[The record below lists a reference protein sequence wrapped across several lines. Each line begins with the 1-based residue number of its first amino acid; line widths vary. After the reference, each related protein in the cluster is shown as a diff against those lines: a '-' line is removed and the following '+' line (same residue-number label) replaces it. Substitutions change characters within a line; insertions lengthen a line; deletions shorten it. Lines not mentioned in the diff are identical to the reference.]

1 MVCCTK
7 KQTMLKWLS
16 KKGVAIINGKNYMEE
31 LVKVNGVFMSF
42 GKFNILKDCNMTVHK
57 GDIYGFVGRN
67 GAGKTTLIRA
77 ITGLITPQKGTIEIN
92 ATKRRGVI
100 SAIVEAPAIKA
111 GMTGYDNL
119 RLQAMLL
126 GIKDYDQKIK
136 DALESVSL
144 PNDNKKAG
152 NYSLGMRQRL
162 AIASALLGEPEIMIL
177 DEPANGLDPKGMVE
191 MRELIIKLNK
201 ERGITFIISSHILSE
216 LDKMA
221 TTYGFI
227 ENGHIIKE
235 IKADDIHANNEVK
248 FIYKVNSIDGVK
260 EILENKFNANCD
272 IVDEHTFTTNKE
284 IDSLDL
290 GLALR
295 QINVKIES
303 FEQVKEELEDY
314 FINLLN
320 EGGDK

>member
-1 MVCCTK
+1 
-7 KQTMLKWLS
+7 
-16 KKGVAIINGKNYMEE
+16 MEE
-31 LVKVNGVFMSF
+31 LLKVNGINMSF
-42 GKFNILKDCNMTVHK
+42 GQFHILKDVNMTVHK

-67 GAGKTTLIRA
+67 GAGKTTLIRV
-77 ITGLITPQKGTIEIN
+77 ITGLITPQSGTFNLNLSKRKG
-92 ATKRRGVI
+92 VV

-111 GMTGYDNL
+111 GMSGYDNL
-119 RLQAMLL
+119 KLQAMLL
-126 GIKDYDQKIK
+126 GIKDYDAKIK
-136 DALESVSL
+136 EALEAVEL

-162 AIASALLGEPEIMIL
+162 AIASALLGDPELMIL
-177 DEPANGLDPKGMVE
+177 DEPANGLDPKGMKE

-201 ERGITFIISSHILSE
+201 EKGITFIISSHILSE

-227 ENGHIIKE
+227 DNGVILKE
-235 IKADDIHANNEVK
+235 VDASEVHTNNEIEYV
-248 FIYKVNSIDGVK
+248 YKVNKTEKVK
-260 EILENKFNANCD
+260 ETIESKFECTCNV
-272 IVDEHTFTTNKE
+272 IDETTFTLNKE

-295 QINVKIES
+295 EINVKIES
-303 FEQVKEELEDY
+303 FEQKKEELEDY

-320 EGGDK
+320 GGNE

>member
-1 MVCCTK
+1 MDELLIVNN
-7 KQTMLKWLS
+7 
-16 KKGVAIINGKNYMEE
+16 IN
-31 LVKVNGVFMSF
+31 MSF
-42 GKFNILKDCNMTVHK
+42 GSFHILKDVNMTVHK

-77 ITGLITPQKGTIEIN
+77 ITGLITPQSGSYTLN
-92 ATKRRGVI
+92 TSKRLGAI
-100 SAIVEAPAIKA
+100 SAIVEAPAIKT

-119 RLQAMLL
+119 KLQAMLL
-126 GIKDYDQKIK
+126 GIKDYDAKIK
-136 DALESVSL
+136 EALELVDL

-162 AIASALLGEPEIMIL
+162 AIASALLGDPELMIL

-201 ERGITFIISSHILSE
+201 EKGITFIISSHILSE

-227 ENGHIIKE
+227 EDGHIIKE
-235 IKADDIHANNEVK
+235 IKADDIHANNETK
-248 FIYKVNSIDGVK
+248 YIYKVSSIDGVK
-260 EILENKFNANCD
+260 EIVENKFYANCE
-272 IVDEHTFTTNKE
+272 IVDDHTFTTNKE

-295 QINVKIES
+295 EINVKIES

-314 FINLLN
+314 FINLLS

>member
-1 MVCCTK
+1 MDEL
-7 KQTMLKWLS
+7 LKVE
-16 KKGVAIINGKNYMEE
+16 GVN
-31 LVKVNGVFMSF
+31 MSF
-42 GKFNILKDCNMTVHK
+42 GRFHILKDVNMTVHK

-77 ITGLITPQKGTIEIN
+77 ITGLITPQSGTIELNIDR
-92 ATKRRGVI
+92 KKKGII
-100 SAIVEAPAIKA
+100 SAIVEAPAIK
-111 GMTGYDNL
+111 GGLTGYNNL
-119 RLQAMLL
+119 KLQAMLL

-136 DALESVSL
+136 DTLALVDL

-162 AIASALLGEPEIMIL
+162 AIACAMLGEPELMIL

-201 ERGITFIISSHILSE
+201 EKGVTFIISSHILAE

-227 ENGHIIKE
+227 EDGRIIKE
-235 IKADDIHANNEVK
+235 INADDIHTNNEIEY
-248 FIYKVNSIDGVK
+248 IYKVNTTEGVK
-260 EILENKFNANCD
+260 EVVESKFNVSCN
-272 IVDEHTFTTNKE
+272 IVDDNTFTTNQE

-295 QINVKIES
+295 EIGVKIES
-303 FEQVKEELEDY
+303 FEQKKEELEDY
-314 FINLLN
+314 FINLLK
-320 EGGDK
+320 GDEENA

>member
-1 MVCCTK
+1 
-7 KQTMLKWLS
+7 
-16 KKGVAIINGKNYMEE
+16 
-31 LVKVNGVFMSF
+31 
-42 GKFNILKDCNMTVHK
+42 MTVHK

-67 GAGKTTLIRA
+67 GAGKTTLIRV
-77 ITGLITPQKGTIEIN
+77 ITGLITPQSGTFNLNLSKRKG
-92 ATKRRGVI
+92 VV

-111 GMTGYDNL
+111 GMSGYDNL
-119 RLQAMLL
+119 KLQAMLL
-126 GIKDYDQKIK
+126 GIKDYDAKIK
-136 DALESVSL
+136 EALEAVEL

-162 AIASALLGEPEIMIL
+162 AIASALLGDPELMIL
-177 DEPANGLDPKGMVE
+177 DEPANGLDPKGMKE

-201 ERGITFIISSHILSE
+201 EKGITFIISSHILSE

-227 ENGHIIKE
+227 DNGVILKE
-235 IKADDIHANNEVK
+235 VDASEVHTNNEIEYV
-248 FIYKVNSIDGVK
+248 YKVNKTEKVK
-260 EILENKFNANCD
+260 ETIESKFECTCNV
-272 IVDEHTFTTNKE
+272 IDETTFTLNKE

-295 QINVKIES
+295 EINVKIES
-303 FEQVKEELEDY
+303 FEQKKEELEDY

-320 EGGDK
+320 GGNE

>member
-1 MVCCTK
+1 
-7 KQTMLKWLS
+7 
-16 KKGVAIINGKNYMEE
+16 MEE
-31 LVKVNGVFMSF
+31 LVKVNGLFMSF
-42 GKFNILKDCNMTVHK
+42 GRFNILKDCNMTVHK

-77 ITGLITPQKGTIEIN
+77 ITGLITPQKGTITLN
-92 ATKRRGVI
+92 TSKRRGVI

-111 GMTGYDNL
+111 GMTGYNNL
-119 RLQAMLL
+119 KLQAMLL
-126 GIKDYDQKIK
+126 GIKNYDQKIK
-136 DALESVSL
+136 DALEAVSL

-162 AIASALLGEPEIMIL
+162 AIACALLGEPELMIL

-191 MRELIIKLNK
+191 MRELIIKLNQ

-227 ENGHIIKE
+227 EDGHIIKE
-235 IKADDIHANNEVK
+235 IDAADIHTNDKVEY
-248 FIYKVNSIDGVK
+248 IYKVNKTEGVK
-260 EILENKFNANCD
+260 EVVETKFNTECNV
-272 IVDEHTFTTNKE
+272 VDEHTFTTNKE

-295 QINVKIES
+295 EIGVKIES
-303 FEQVKEELEDY
+303 FEQKKEELEEY
-314 FINLLN
+314 FINLLK
-320 EGGDK
+320 GDIE

>member
-1 MVCCTK
+1 
-7 KQTMLKWLS
+7 
-16 KKGVAIINGKNYMEE
+16 MEE
-31 LVKVNGVFMSF
+31 ILSVKNVNMSF
-42 GKFNILKDCNMTVHK
+42 GRFHILKDVSMTVHK

-77 ITGLITPQKGTIEIN
+77 ITGLITPQSGSYELNIS
-92 ATKRRGVI
+92 KRLGAL

-111 GMTGYDNL
+111 GLTGYNNL
-119 RLQAMLL
+119 KMQAMLL

-136 DALESVSL
+136 DTLELVEL

-162 AIASALLGEPEIMIL
+162 AIASALLGDPELMIL
-177 DEPANGLDPKGMVE
+177 DEPANGLDPKGMKE

-201 ERGITFIISSHILSE
+201 EKGITFIISSHILSE

-227 ENGHIIKE
+227 ENGRILKE
-235 IKADDIHANNEVK
+235 VNAEEVHTNDK
-248 FIYKVNSIDGVK
+248 VEYIYKVNTTNKVK
-260 EILENKFNANCD
+260 EVVEAKFNVNCK
-272 IVDEHTFTTNKE
+272 IVDENTFSLDKE
-284 IDSLDL
+284 VDSLDL

-295 QINVKIES
+295 EINVKIES
-303 FEQVKEELEDY
+303 FEQKKEELEDY
-314 FINLLN
+314 FINLIKGGN
-320 EGGDK
+320 E

>member
-1 MVCCTK
+1 
-7 KQTMLKWLS
+7 
-16 KKGVAIINGKNYMEE
+16 
-31 LVKVNGVFMSF
+31 
-42 GKFNILKDCNMTVHK
+42 MTVHK

-67 GAGKTTLIRA
+67 GAGKTTLIRV
-77 ITGLITPQKGTIEIN
+77 ITGLITPQSGTFNLNLSNRKG
-92 ATKRRGVI
+92 VV

-111 GMTGYDNL
+111 GMSGYDNL
-119 RLQAMLL
+119 KLQAMLL
-126 GIKDYDQKIK
+126 GIKDYDAKIK
-136 DALESVSL
+136 EALEAVEL

-162 AIASALLGEPEIMIL
+162 AIASALLGDPELMIL
-177 DEPANGLDPKGMVE
+177 DEPANGLDPKGMKE

-201 ERGITFIISSHILSE
+201 EKGITFIISSHILSE

-227 ENGHIIKE
+227 DNGVILKE
-235 IKADDIHANNEVK
+235 VDASEVHTNNEIEYV
-248 FIYKVNSIDGVK
+248 YKVNKTEKVK
-260 EILENKFNANCD
+260 ETIESKFECTCNV
-272 IVDEHTFTTNKE
+272 IDETTFTLNKE

-295 QINVKIES
+295 EINVKIES
-303 FEQVKEELEDY
+303 FEQKKEELEDY

-320 EGGDK
+320 GGNE

>member
-1 MVCCTK
+1 MD
-7 KQTMLKWLS
+7 
-16 KKGVAIINGKNYMEE
+16 E
-31 LVKVNGVFMSF
+31 LLKVNNINMSF
-42 GKFNILKDCNMTVHK
+42 GKFHILKDVNMTVHK

-77 ITGLITPQKGTIEIN
+77 ITGLITPQSGSYTLN
-92 ATKRRGVI
+92 VSKRLGAI
-100 SAIVEAPAIKA
+100 SAIVEAPAIKT
-111 GMTGYDNL
+111 GMTGYNNL
-119 RLQAMLL
+119 KLQAMLL
-126 GIKDYDQKIK
+126 GIKDYDAKIK
-136 DALESVSL
+136 EALELVDL

-162 AIASALLGEPEIMIL
+162 AIASALLGDPELMIL

-191 MRELIIKLNK
+191 MRELIIRLNK
-201 ERGITFIISSHILSE
+201 EKGITFIISSHILSE

-227 ENGHIIKE
+227 ENGHVIKE
-235 IKADDIHANNEVK
+235 INADDIHANNETK
-248 FIYKVNSIDGVK
+248 YIYKVNSISGVK
-260 EILENKFNANCD
+260 EIVENKFNAKCE
-272 IVDEHTFTTNKE
+272 IVDDKTFTTDKE
-284 IDSLDL
+284 IDALDL

-295 QINVKIES
+295 EINVKIES

-314 FINLLN
+314 FINLLS

>member
-1 MVCCTK
+1 MD
-7 KQTMLKWLS
+7 
-16 KKGVAIINGKNYMEE
+16 E
-31 LVKVNGVFMSF
+31 LLIVNNVNMSF
-42 GKFNILKDCNMTVHK
+42 GSFHILKDVNMTVHK

-77 ITGLITPQKGTIEIN
+77 ITGLITPQSGSYTLN
-92 ATKRRGVI
+92 TSKRLGAI
-100 SAIVEAPAIKA
+100 SAIVEAPAIKT
-111 GMTGYDNL
+111 GMTGYNNL
-119 RLQAMLL
+119 KLQAMLL
-126 GIKDYDQKIK
+126 GIKDYDAKIK
-136 DALESVSL
+136 EALELVDL

-162 AIASALLGEPEIMIL
+162 AIASALLGDPELMIL

-201 ERGITFIISSHILSE
+201 EKGITFIISSHILSE

-227 ENGHIIKE
+227 EDGHIIKE
-235 IKADDIHANNEVK
+235 IKADDIHANNETK
-248 FIYKVNSIDGVK
+248 FIYKVSSIDGVK
-260 EILENKFNANCD
+260 EIVENKFNANCE
-272 IVDEHTFTTNKE
+272 IVDDHTFTTNKE

-295 QINVKIES
+295 EINVKIES

-314 FINLLN
+314 FINLLS

>member
-1 MVCCTK
+1 
-7 KQTMLKWLS
+7 
-16 KKGVAIINGKNYMEE
+16 MEE
-31 LVKVNGVFMSF
+31 ILSVKNVNMSF
-42 GKFNILKDCNMTVHK
+42 GRFHILKDVSMTVHK

-77 ITGLITPQKGTIEIN
+77 ITGLITPQSGSYELNIS
-92 ATKRRGVI
+92 KRLGAL

-111 GMTGYDNL
+111 GLTGYNNL
-119 RLQAMLL
+119 KMQAMLL

-136 DALESVSL
+136 DTLELVEL

-162 AIASALLGEPEIMIL
+162 AIASALLGDPELMIL
-177 DEPANGLDPKGMVE
+177 DEPANGLDPKGMKE

-201 ERGITFIISSHILSE
+201 EKGITFIISSHILSE

-227 ENGHIIKE
+227 ENGRILKE
-235 IKADDIHANNEVK
+235 VNAEEVHTNDK
-248 FIYKVNSIDGVK
+248 VEYIYKVNTTNKVK
-260 EILENKFNANCD
+260 EVVEAKFNVNCT
-272 IVDEHTFTTNKE
+272 IVDENTFSLDKE
-284 IDSLDL
+284 VDSLDL

-295 QINVKIES
+295 EINVKIES
-303 FEQVKEELEDY
+303 FEQKKEELEDY
-314 FINLLN
+314 FINLIKGGN
-320 EGGDK
+320 E

>member
-1 MVCCTK
+1 
-7 KQTMLKWLS
+7 
-16 KKGVAIINGKNYMEE
+16 MEE
-31 LVKVNGVFMSF
+31 ILKVDNICMSF
-42 GKFNILKDCNMTVHK
+42 GKFNILKNVSMTVNK

-67 GAGKTTLIRA
+67 GAGKTTLIRV
-77 ITGLITPQKGTIEIN
+77 ITGLITPQKGNFKLNIS
-92 ATKRRGVI
+92 KRLGSL

-111 GMTGYDNL
+111 GLSGYNNL
-119 RLQAMLL
+119 KMQAMLL

-136 DALESVSL
+136 DTLELVEL

-162 AIASALLGEPEIMIL
+162 AIANALLGEPELMIL
-177 DEPANGLDPKGMVE
+177 DEPANGLDPKGMKE

-201 ERGITFIISSHILSE
+201 EKGITFIISSHILSE

-227 ENGHIIKE
+227 DNGMILKE
-235 IKADDIHANNEVK
+235 VNAEEVHTNDK
-248 FIYKVNSIDGVK
+248 VEYIYKVNTTKGVK
-260 EILENKFNANCD
+260 EVIESKFNANCT
-272 IVDEHTFTTNKE
+272 ITDETTFSLDKE

-295 QINVKIES
+295 EINVKIES
-303 FEQVKEELEDY
+303 FEQKKEELEDY
-314 FINLLN
+314 FINLLKGGN
-320 EGGDK
+320 E

>member
-1 MVCCTK
+1 MD
-7 KQTMLKWLS
+7 
-16 KKGVAIINGKNYMEE
+16 E
-31 LVKVNGVFMSF
+31 LLIVNNVNMSF
-42 GKFNILKDCNMTVHK
+42 GSFHILKDVNMTVHK

-77 ITGLITPQKGTIEIN
+77 ITGLITPQSGSYTLN
-92 ATKRRGVI
+92 TSKRLGAI
-100 SAIVEAPAIKA
+100 SAIVEAPAIKT
-111 GMTGYDNL
+111 GMTGYNNL
-119 RLQAMLL
+119 KLQAMLL
-126 GIKDYDQKIK
+126 GIKDYDAKIK
-136 DALESVSL
+136 EALELVDL
-144 PNDNKKAG
+144 PNDKTKAG
-152 NYSLGMRQRL
+152 IYSLGMRQRL
-162 AIASALLGEPEIMIL
+162 AIASALLGDPELMIL

-201 ERGITFIISSHILSE
+201 EKGITFIISSHILSE

-227 ENGHIIKE
+227 EDGHIIKE
-235 IKADDIHANNEVK
+235 IKADDIHANNETK
-248 FIYKVNSIDGVK
+248 FIYKVSSIDGVK
-260 EILENKFNANCD
+260 EIVENKFNANCE
-272 IVDEHTFTTNKE
+272 IVDDHTFTTNKE

-295 QINVKIES
+295 EINVKIES

-314 FINLLN
+314 FINLLS

>member
-1 MVCCTK
+1 MD
-7 KQTMLKWLS
+7 
-16 KKGVAIINGKNYMEE
+16 E
-31 LVKVNGVFMSF
+31 LLKVNNINMSF
-42 GKFNILKDCNMTVHK
+42 GKFHILKDVNMTVHK

-77 ITGLITPQKGTIEIN
+77 ITGLITPQSGTYTLN
-92 ATKRRGVI
+92 VSKRLGAI
-100 SAIVEAPAIKA
+100 SAIVEAPAIKT
-111 GMTGYDNL
+111 GMTGYNNL
-119 RLQAMLL
+119 KLQAMLL
-126 GIKDYDQKIK
+126 GIKDYDAKIK
-136 DALESVSL
+136 EALELVDL

-162 AIASALLGEPEIMIL
+162 AIASALLGDPELMIL

-191 MRELIIKLNK
+191 MRELIIRLNK
-201 ERGITFIISSHILSE
+201 EKGITFIISSHILSE

-227 ENGHIIKE
+227 ENGHVIKE
-235 IKADDIHANNEVK
+235 INADDIHANNETK
-248 FIYKVNSIDGVK
+248 YIYKVNSISGVK
-260 EILENKFNANCD
+260 EIVENKFNAKCEVID
-272 IVDEHTFTTNKE
+272 DKTFTTDKE
-284 IDSLDL
+284 IDALDL

-295 QINVKIES
+295 EINVKIES

-314 FINLLN
+314 FINLLS